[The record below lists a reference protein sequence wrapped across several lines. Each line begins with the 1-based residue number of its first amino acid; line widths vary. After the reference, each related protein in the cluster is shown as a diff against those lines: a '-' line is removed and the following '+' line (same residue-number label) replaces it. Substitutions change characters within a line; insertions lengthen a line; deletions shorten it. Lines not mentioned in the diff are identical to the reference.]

1 KLTGECL
8 WGVTPGD
15 VPLDNSFSMPVVERR
30 GGRDVFYAET
40 GCGFV
45 VCIDLGSG
53 DALWRF
59 RMATGAAN
67 ASVVLHGDLLIAVHG
82 GENLDTSSIGRL
94 LAIKLPAEPKAG
106 EKGPVDLP
114 ADAEAWRVELE
125 SFSSSPVLV

>member
-1 KLTGECL
+1 
-8 WGVTPGD
+8 
-15 VPLDNSFSMPVVERR
+15 MPVVERR

-67 ASVVLHGDLLIAVHG
+67 ASVVLHGDLLILPYAMSDSATTFATV
-82 GENLDTSSIGRL
+82 RL
-94 LAIKLPAEPKAG
+94 QEILAAME
-106 EKGPVDLP
+106 
-114 ADAEAWRVELE
+114 
-125 SFSSSPVLV
+125 